1 MTQTKVPFED
11 VIGVGRERS
20 NADLFGLYMF

>member
-11 VIGVGRERS
+11 GIGAGRERS
-20 NADLFGLYMF
+20 NAELFGLYMF